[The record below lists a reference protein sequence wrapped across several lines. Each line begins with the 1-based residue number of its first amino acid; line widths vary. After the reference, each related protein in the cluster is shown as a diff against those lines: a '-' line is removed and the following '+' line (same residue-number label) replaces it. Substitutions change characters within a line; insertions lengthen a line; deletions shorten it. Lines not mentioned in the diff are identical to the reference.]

1 MKEILAVGFFDG
13 VHLGHRALLE
23 GATAAFTFLNHP
35 SSVLSPG
42 AAKTLLMDA
51 DSRIAAIKACG
62 VRKVWAVPFTGAIAS
77 MPPEDFLSGTIEG
90 FPLRAADIR
99 LVRCGADWRF
109 GRGAAGDAALLR
121 RFGVETQCVPY
132 VFWNGERISSSRIR
146 ASLAEGDVKAAEAM
160 LGRPW
165 TLGGKVVRGKGM
177 GRGMGRP
184 TVNVEPSFDAPLRR
198 GAYVVEMCGER
209 AVANFGVAP
218 TFGEKAWRKPVL
230 EVHFLSQGAELPG
243 PSDRVEARFV
253 RFIRPEM
260 KFASPEALAR
270 RIAEDAA
277 AASS

>member
-1 MKEILAVGFFDG
+1 M
-13 VHLGHRALLE
+13 
-23 GATAAFTFLNHP
+23 
-35 SSVLSPG
+35 
-42 AAKTLLMDA
+42 
-51 DSRIAAIKACG
+51 
-62 VRKVWAVPFTGAIAS
+62 
-77 MPPEDFLSGTIEG
+77 
-90 FPLRAADIR
+90 
-99 LVRCGADWRF
+99 
-109 GRGAAGDAALLR
+109 
-121 RFGVETQCVPY
+121 
-132 VFWNGERISSSRIR
+132 
-146 ASLAEGDVKAAEAM
+146 KAAEAM
-160 LGRPW
+160 RGRPW

-184 TVNVEPSFDAPLRR
+184 TVNVEPSFDAPLRL
-198 GAYVVEMCGER
+198 GVYVVEMCGER